1 MKKGKKQYIVSGI
14 EYIVKRRKEIQ
25 EKNSVNWLG
34 KKLQDWY
41 LVFGF

>member
-1 MKKGKKQYIVSGI
+1 VKKGKKQYIVYRVYS
-14 EYIVKRRKEIQ
+14 EEKKRKEIQ